1 MIVVSDSGP
10 LIVLSK
16 LELVFILQKMFGKVV
31 LPQEVWKE
39 VVERGR
45 GKPGSDTV
53 AKAKWIEVR
62 KIEELSVDVLC
73 REIEKG
79 EAEAIVLAKRIN
91 AGLLLI
97 DEKIPRQ
104 IAKSI
109 GLNVVGSL
117 GLIQMATSK
126 GMLKEDFNKIIE
138 KMRGHGVWISDEII
152 EQAKSTNNKG

>member
-10 LIVLSK
+10 LIVLAK
-16 LELVFILQKMFGKVV
+16 LGMISLLQEMFGKVI
-31 LPQEVWKE
+31 LPEEVWKE
-39 VVERGR
+39 VVERGQ
-45 GKPGSDTV
+45 GKPGSDMI

-62 KIEELSVDVLC
+62 KVEELSVDVLC

-91 AGLLLI
+91 ADLLLI

-109 GLNVVGSL
+109 GLDVVGSL
-117 GLIQMATSK
+117 GLIQMAISK
-126 GMLKEDFNKIIE
+126 GMLKEDFDKIIQ
-138 KMRGHGVWISDEII
+138 KMRRHGVWISDEII
-152 EQAKSTNNKG
+152 EQAKKH